1 MNSTLKTLNHPENR
15 YCVSAVKIAVSRS
28 ALLKGKAAEVF
39 ICRVNHNLEAWMK
52 GRGHFAL
59 YRNIYHVFFLEGRY
73 LKEKEG
79 RGRERKR
86 QTHIH
91 SAT

>member
-1 MNSTLKTLNHPENR
+1 
-15 YCVSAVKIAVSRS
+15 
-28 ALLKGKAAEVF
+28 
-39 ICRVNHNLEAWMK
+39 MK